1 MDYFKE
7 VRQNENIKNN
17 FYKDCMGKKMKK
29 LLKRTWVYAMTPQT
43 YEMACDQCGGNN
55 ITWSEYKGMIWC
67 YKCKIDTP
75 GTGGMFDDPIPLE
88 VCNLFGIT
96 FDRIDLKTRRL
107 KRMTKTKT
115 GKLIWRSIK
124 KEKKVKR

>member
-1 MDYFKE
+1 MGFFKE

-17 FYKDCMGKKMKK
+17 FHKVYMGEKMKK
-29 LLKRTWVYAMTPQT
+29 LLKRTWVYAMQPTA
-43 YEMACDQCGGNN
+43 YEIFCDKCGGHT
-55 ITWSEYKGMIWC
+55 ITWSEYRGMIWC
-67 YKCKIDTP
+67 YECKIDTP
-75 GTGGMFDDPIPLE
+75 GTGGIFDGPIPLE
-88 VCNLFGIT
+88 VCNLLRIT